1 MSARSRWSLLKTI
14 NGALVGMVSS
24 SAGCNLLQ
32 SWASFLMGVIASIA
46 YLLTVFVMERAK
58 VDDPLEAVAGK
69 KRILLPIYLRHK
81 NKKYLSAL
89 LFAIFDT

>member
-69 KRILLPIYLRHK
+69 NRILLPIDLRHK
-81 NKKYLSAL
+81 NKKYLFAL